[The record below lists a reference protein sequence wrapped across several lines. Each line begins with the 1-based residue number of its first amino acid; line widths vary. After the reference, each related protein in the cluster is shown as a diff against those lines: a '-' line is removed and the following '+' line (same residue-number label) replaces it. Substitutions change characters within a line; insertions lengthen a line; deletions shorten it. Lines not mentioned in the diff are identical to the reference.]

1 MLVNVIKQI
10 RPNLNVEFFEPK
22 TSPLVAP
29 EVIEYMK
36 QNYIA
41 NSRLLVIEKEL
52 DQSGLQLTISTSW
65 ENRDAYSE
73 FFNND
78 ETIRTGILEV
88 SEAYRAANN
97 ILVEVVSEEEL

>member
-22 TSPLVAP
+22 ISPLVAP

-36 QNYIA
+36 QNYIV
-41 NSRLLVIEKEL
+41 NSRLLLIEKEL
-52 DQSGLQLTISTSW
+52 DQSGLQLTISTFW
-65 ENRDAYSE
+65 ESRDAYSD
-73 FFNND
+73 FFYND

-88 SEAYRAANN
+88 SEAYRATNN
-97 ILVEVVSEEEL
+97 ILVEVVNEEEI

>member
-1 MLVNVIKQI
+1 MLVNVVKQI

-22 TSPLVAP
+22 TSPMVAP

-36 QNYIA
+36 QNYID
-41 NSRLLVIEKEL
+41 NSRLLAIVKEL
-52 DQSGLQLTISTSW
+52 DQSRLQLTISTIW

-73 FFNND
+73 FFYND

-97 ILVEVVSEEEL
+97 ILVEVVSEEEF